1 MLTCVLMAAGPAAGV
16 SPVIIDYP
24 PENALFP
31 SDVFAPTFLWRDP
44 ESSAAVWRI
53 EVTFAGRSARKQ
65 NLSVVSQGE
74 KPPLGAI
81 DENCTKAEVV
91 TPEPEP
97 GQAGQHSWRP
107 PDDVW
112 KKIKRYSTGAAATLT
127 ITGFLDPALG
137 QPVSRAGLHIRT
149 SSDPVGAPV
158 FFRDH
163 FRAARRKGRHH
174 ATTGRRHPPHR
185 VAAALGQRAAQPA
198 HDAAKS
204 VRRGCLRIRLQV
216 GREDILRGLRNRRPL
231 HRLISDL
238 HQLVEVWAEADCG
251 VVDLVSRVWIGKR
264 TGQIIS
270 MFAPYYGINELR

>member
-158 FFRDH
+158 FFRDIPLI
-163 FRAARRKGRHH
+163 FVPLGEKGVIMPLPADAIPLIAWRLRWVNEPRSRLMTRQK
-174 ATTGRRHPPHR
+174 AFG
-185 VAAALGQRAAQPA
+185 AAA
-198 HDAAKS
+198 
-204 VRRGCLRIRLQV
+204 
-216 GREDILRGLRNRRPL
+216 
-231 HRLISDL
+231 
-238 HQLVEVWAEADCG
+238 
-251 VVDLVSRVWIGKR
+251 
-264 TGQIIS
+264 
-270 MFAPYYGINELR
+270 